1 MVLSFLTFKLKLKV
15 KRKLLKKVGKLKSL
29 MHIGEGNLLIVQ
41 KSKNIQKWA
50 HVLFNIK
57 HKLYRTKRIDRN
69 KLMLVMFSFK
79 KDLVLYFEDSKN
91 VEMVQALINSNK
103 KEILLKEL
111 TLFSSKMNVLKNT
124 LKNW

>member
-1 MVLSFLTFKLKLKV
+1 
-15 KRKLLKKVGKLKSL
+15 
-29 MHIGEGNLLIVQ
+29 
-41 KSKNIQKWA
+41 
-50 HVLFNIK
+50 
-57 HKLYRTKRIDRN
+57 
-69 KLMLVMFSFK
+69 MFSFK